1 MDTIEIEIKNIWG
14 EEKMYP
20 ANKVAETFAQIAK
33 TTQLTEQTLRLAKSL
48 GYDIQIK
55 TKALNF

>member
-1 MDTIEIEIKNIWG
+1 MGIIEIEIKNQWG
-14 EEKMYP
+14 QGTYRP
-20 ANKVAETFAQIAK
+20 VNKTAETFAQIAK
-33 TTQLTEQTLRLAKSL
+33 TTTITEHTLRLAKSL